1 MRWPAL
7 LAEVTA
13 PEVPGWE
20 VRDWVVLAFI
30 GVMVTALW
38 LYMRHMFDE
47 KTQGDDR
54 GPPAP

>member
-1 MRWPAL
+1 MHLPAL
-7 LAEVTA
+7 LAQVAA

-30 GVMVTALW
+30 GVMVTVLW

-47 KTQGDDR
+47 KTAGQDR
-54 GPPAP
+54 KPPAP